1 MERYEKLLHDNGQGH
16 IIKYLEN
23 ANPDKKAEIINQIEK
38 IDFKQLNELFK

>member
-23 ANPDKKAEIINQIEK
+23 ATYPVY
-38 IDFKQLNELFK
+38 DFPSEGFIG